1 MAAVGVVI
9 GVAVAASVVVVIEP
23 RDETAAMTEMR
34 FMGEV
39 AASRGEVLTH
49 TAASESSASTAEMAR
64 TEASDV
70 SAAGEA
76 ADVSGAAEAAYASP
90 AEPAADMS
98 ASAKPASMSPT
109 EAATMSTTAAARRRI
124 SGQCGG
130 ESGSRREDDHRLT

>member
-1 MAAVGVVI
+1 
-9 GVAVAASVVVVIEP
+9 
-23 RDETAAMTEMR
+23 MTEMR

-70 SAAGEA
+70 SAA
-76 ADVSGAAEAAYASP
+76 AEAAYANP
-90 AEPAADMS
+90 TEPAADMS
-98 ASAKPASMSPT
+98 AAAKPASMSPT
-109 EAATMSTTAAARRRI
+109 EAATMSTTAAACKRI
-124 SGQCGG
+124 SGQSGG

>member
-1 MAAVGVVI
+1 
-9 GVAVAASVVVVIEP
+9 
-23 RDETAAMTEMR
+23 MTEMR

-98 ASAKPASMSPT
+98 ASTKPASMSPT
-109 EAATMSTTAAARRRI
+109 EAATAAARKRI
-124 SGQCGG
+124 SGQSGG

>member
-1 MAAVGVVI
+1 
-9 GVAVAASVVVVIEP
+9 
-23 RDETAAMTEMR
+23 MR

-49 TAASESSASTAEMAR
+49 AAASEGTASTTEMAR

-70 SAAGEA
+70 SAAADA

-90 AEPAADMS
+90 TEPAADMS

-109 EAATMSTTAAARRRI
+109 KADTMSATAAARKRI
-124 SGQCGG
+124 SGQSGG